1 MTGATDWECWTLSK
15 EDIDL
20 VAVRAGIDHSMLTP
34 DDYQEIAR
42 QFKEGLQWANENW
55 PLIIEDSLLNV
66 LKNKGKAEPAP
77 DAACSIGP
85 GTVPLKRL
93 RGDCPRKQDKKRGE
107 RHDI

>member
-1 MTGATDWECWTLSK
+1 MTKTTEWECWTLSK

-20 VAVRAGIDHSMLTP
+20 VAVRAGINPSILTS
-34 DDYQEIAR
+34 DDYREIAR

-55 PLIIEDSLLNV
+55 PLIIEDSLLDV

-85 GTVPLKRL
+85 GPVPLKSL
-93 RGDCPRKQDKKRGE
+93 RGDCPHKKDNERGGI
-107 RHDI
+107 HDS